1 MPKTEEQLNSLL
13 QGELSAVETYNMALE
28 KIKEPAVNAVL
39 LENRDCHSKR
49 AIKLESMVSAVGGTP
64 AKSSGAWG
72 AFAKLVEAGATAL
85 GTSPALGSLK
95 EGEDQGLDSYNAALK
110 HLDDANLTTVES
122 EFLPAQE
129 KTRDR
134 LMSLLDN
141 MAAASKK

>member
-1 MPKTEEQLNSLL
+1 MSKNEDKLNSLL

-28 KIKEPAVNAVL
+28 KITEPAINACL
-39 LENRDCHSKR
+39 IENRDCHAKR
-49 AIKLESMVSAVGGTP
+49 AAKLESMVSALGGEP

-95 EGEDQGLDSYNAALK
+95 EGEDQGIDSYKAACK
-110 HLDDANLTTVES
+110 AIDDANLSIVEND
-122 EFLPAQE
+122 FLPAQE

-134 LMSLLDN
+134 LMNLLDSL
-141 MAAASKK
+141 AAKSK